1 MSFYITYSRDS
12 LREIDRSNLPAV
24 QGVHRPREAVLPQ
37 TEYRLPGSSQQWRDY
52 QAKACPGGHRTIRDR
67 YPGRSI
73 IIGEGTAAG
82 TVPEENFRVSGF
94 RDLASRMGVPLLN
107 LDEVDR
113 VEVPWKF
120 GELSLPKVALES
132 NYINLPILKLSSA
145 AIFSGAMK
153 NQKGLLTPAMK
164 KKFHRLGLHG
174 PIAELTRTVQPTLT
188 IMDGYNFFRKS
199 MLLAGC
205 NVCDIDQ
212 ASVSLLNIQEPEY
225 LRLACE
231 SGLGSRQNVRIGYG
245 RIKPLGKH
253 KVHPAYK
260 KFLRIRLWSNPRA
273 CSMCRL
279 SFHRMRRFSMSDL
292 GMVSQMYAKLAKYA
306 VVGADFVF
314 GSDPT
319 YDPNAHRI
327 VCIGDCTARLAGE
340 RGYVHIPGCP
350 PPNDEILKRI

>member
-1 MSFYITYSRDS
+1 MPVYITDPRDA
-12 LREIDRSNLPAV
+12 LRKSIERIFQQYKDCIDPAKLFFLKPNIVFPVGPNSGEIT
-24 QGVHRPREAVLPQ
+24 RPKLVEILI
-37 TEYRLPGSSQQWRDY
+37 D
-52 QAKACPGGHRTIRDR
+52 TIRGL
-67 YPGRSI
+67 YPESAI

-82 TVPEENFRVSGF
+82 TVPEDNFRVSGF
-94 RDLASRMGVPLLN
+94 RDLASGMGVPLLD
-107 LDEVDR
+107 LDGVER

-120 GELSLPKVALES
+120 GELSLPKMVLES

-188 IMDGYNFFRKS
+188 IMDGYNFFRNN
-199 MLLAGC
+199 LLMAGP
-205 NVCDIDQ
+205 NVCDIDH

-225 LRLACE
+225 LRLARE
-231 SGLGSRQNVRIGYG
+231 SGLGSSENPIIGYH
-245 RIKPLGKH
+245 RIKPLGKR
-253 KVHPAYK
+253 KIHPAYK
-260 KFLRIRLWSNPRA
+260 KFLKIRLWSNPRA

-279 SFHRMRRFSMSDL
+279 SFHRMRRFSMSEL
-292 GMVSQMYAKLAKYA
+292 GMVSKMYAKLAKYA
-306 VVGADFVF
+306 VGGADFVF

-340 RGYVHIPGCP
+340 RGYVHVPGCP
-350 PPNDEILKRI
+350 PSNDEILKRI